1 MTRGVLGRKD
11 GERMSGSSR
20 SRGRALRAD
29 ASPPCLTPAPE
40 PISRRAT
47 VHVFAELVQLPAAG
61 PQDSAVTSRRQ
72 PTGRCSALRRARSG
86 RHLHRD
92 ADCIAKGVLPLVC
105 LPSLFPPPFSI
116 IKKGFQQRAE
126 VLPCVPK
133 DKEVATCLPEKTRV
147 LDVLSGVSLGAAGH
161 VVNVNES
168 QYRFT
173 MVCFHGNAHR
183 AGLAIDLFMKMGPE
197 VREI

>member
-1 MTRGVLGRKD
+1 MWSSSEVTHGDKSGDRLPRRFAVMTRGVLGRKD

-29 ASPPCLTPAPE
+29 ASPPCLTPAPK

-61 PQDSAVTSRRQ
+61 PQDSAVASRMQ

-86 RHLHRD
+86 RHPRRD
-92 ADCIAKGVLPLVC
+92 ADCIAKGMPLVC

-116 IKKGFQQRAE
+116 IKKR
-126 VLPCVPK
+126 LPAPGRSAALCPQGQGGRHVPSG
-133 DKEVATCLPEKTRV
+133 ENTGVRCPFRRESRGCWPRGECERV
-147 LDVLSGVSLGAAGH
+147 PV
-161 VVNVNES
+161 
-168 QYRFT
+168 
-173 MVCFHGNAHR
+173 
-183 AGLAIDLFMKMGPE
+183 
-197 VREI
+197 